1 MKYTGPRVK
10 LSRQLGLPLT
20 PKSNRFMERR
30 PYPPG
35 EHGEK
40 KMRRSKTSDYKKHLM
55 EKQRL
60 RAQYNLHER
69 QLRNAVQK
77 AVHESGN
84 TEDRIIQ
91 KLETRLDAF
100 VMRAGLA
107 RTIYAAR
114 QYVLHR
120 HILVNGR
127 WVNIPS
133 QKVKVEDE
141 VTVKEKSRKLPC
153 FVEAAEEMINPPP
166 PYIERTSET
175 MTARLLRMPT
185 REEVPVSCDM
195 PLVIEYYSR

>member
-10 LSRQLGLPLT
+10 KSRQLGLQLT
-20 PKSNRFMERR
+20 PKAGRFMERR

-35 EHGEK
+35 EHGQK
-40 KMRRSKTSDYKKHLM
+40 NVRRSKMSDYKKHLT

-60 RAQYNLHER
+60 RAQYNIHEK
-69 QLRNAVQK
+69 QLRRSVTK
-77 AVHESGN
+77 AARESGN

-100 VMRAGLA
+100 VLRAGLA

-114 QYVLHR
+114 QLVNHR

-133 QKVKVEDE
+133 AKVNVGDE
-141 VTVKEKSRKLPC
+141 IRVKEKSRTLPC
-153 FVEAAEEMINPPP
+153 FIEAAEEMINPPP
-166 PYIERTSET
+166 PYIERSRES
-175 MTARLLRMPT
+175 MSAQLLRLPT
-185 REEVPVSCDM
+185 REEVPVSCDI

>member
-10 LSRQLGLPLT
+10 LSRRLGLPLT
-20 PKSNRFMERR
+20 PKANRFMERR

-40 KMRRSKTSDYKKHLM
+40 KLRRSKTSDYHKHLM

-100 VMRAGLA
+100 VHRAGLA

-127 WVNIPS
+127 WANIPS
-133 QKVKVEDE
+133 QKVKVDDE
-141 VTVKEKSRKLPC
+141 IAVKEKSRKLPC
-153 FVEAAEEMINPPP
+153 FVETSEEMINPPP
-166 PYIERTSET
+166 AYIERTNET
-175 MTARLLRMPT
+175 MTARLVRMPT
-185 REEVPVSCDM
+185 RSEVPVSCDM